1 MFTIHSF
8 RYTSRCTSSAQRPI
22 RTLFSQCADFF
33 FCRQRGWKR
42 RCKVTI
48 EKERLLKKKMEKQK
62 KSVHLGMYP
71 YA

>member
-8 RYTSRCTSSAQRPI
+8 RYTSRSTSSAQRPI

-33 FCRQRGWKR
+33 FVDREVGSVGVRRQS
-42 RCKVTI
+42 
-48 EKERLLKKKMEKQK
+48 ERNVSSKKKMEKQK